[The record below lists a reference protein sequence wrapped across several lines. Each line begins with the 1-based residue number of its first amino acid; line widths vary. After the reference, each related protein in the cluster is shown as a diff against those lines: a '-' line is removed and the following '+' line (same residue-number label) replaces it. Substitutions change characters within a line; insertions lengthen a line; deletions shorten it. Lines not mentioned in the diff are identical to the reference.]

1 MNKSTGSLVSMRIQ
15 GGRKIR
21 GSVHCP
27 LIHVHCIMKQL
38 SCMLQEADRTL

>member
-15 GGRKIR
+15 GGRKIW

-27 LIHVHCIMKQL
+27 LIHVHCNETAVVHAARGQ
-38 SCMLQEADRTL
+38 